1 MKIPRF
7 SRVLRTVAIFEAF
20 KGIVV
25 LLVGAG
31 LLSILRGDVEKL
43 AETFVAHFHLDPS
56 SKYPRIFLELA
67 SQINNTHLWMLAI
80 FVIVYAILRFVEAY
94 GLWRARVW
102 AEWLAA
108 LSGAIYIPFEVM
120 ELTKHVNIWTIGTLI
135 INVIIVSFMGYG
147 LRHSKE
153 IIDEI
158 SHLHDHASKR

>member
-56 SKYPRIFLELA
+56 
-67 SQINNTHLWMLAI
+67 NNTHLWMLAI